1 MTARVLVVDDVVP
14 NVKLLEAKLTSEYYE
29 VIVAYNGLEAL
40 EKVEQEMPDIVLLDV
55 MMPGMDGFEVCRRI
69 KDNAKIAHIP
79 VVMITALTE
88 SSDRVCGLEA
98 GADDFLAKPVD
109 DIALFAR
116 VRSLVRLKAMTDEL
130 RVREQTG
137 NQYGVVA
144 ATTERSIEVGDD
156 ARILVIEDSDAD
168 AAHMHKTLSE
178 LYQVMVEPD
187 CTEAMVL
194 ARGGDFDLIIV
205 SLSHAATDPLRV
217 CSQMRTNEETRQVP
231 ILTVVD
237 EFDQQRLVKA
247 LELGVNDY
255 LVRPIDRNELLARS
269 LTQLRR
275 KRYQDKLRQNYHLS
289 LTMAVTDGLTGLYN
303 RRYLNTHLDN
313 LLEQLGPD
321 GKPFSVILV
330 DIDHFKQIND
340 THGHGAGDEVLRE
353 FSKRVQRSIRGV
365 DLVARIGGEEF
376 VVVMPDTGLGV
387 AYIVAERLRQAVAER
402 SFAITTDGLS
412 EISVTSSF
420 GVAEAELDMSS
431 SDLFSAADEALY
443 EAKRGGRNQVV
454 TRGVPPDIDE
464 DDIRQA
470 AIM

>member
-14 NVKLLEAKLTSEYYE
+14 NVKLLEAKLSSEYYD

-40 EKVEQEMPDIVLLDV
+40 EKVEQEIPDIVLLDV

-88 SSDRVCGLEA
+88 PSDRVCGLEA

-116 VRSLVRLKAMTDEL
+116 VRSLVRLKTMTDEL
-130 RVREQTG
+130 RLREQTG
-137 NQYGVVA
+137 NQFGVTP
-144 ATTERSIEVGDD
+144 ATTERNIEVGKD
-156 ARILVIEDSDAD
+156 ARILVIEDSVVDAKQI
-168 AAHMHKTLSE
+168 HNTLSE
-178 LYQVMVEPD
+178 QYQVLVESD

-205 SLSHAATDPLRV
+205 SLGHADTDPLRV

-237 EFDQQRLVKA
+237 DFDRDRLVKA

-255 LVRPIDRNELLARS
+255 LLRPIDRNELLARS

-303 RRYLNTHLDN
+303 RRYLNSHIDN
-313 LLEQLGPD
+313 LLLQLGPD
-321 GKPFSVILV
+321 GKSFSVILI
-330 DIDHFKQIND
+330 DIDHFKLIND

-365 DLVARIGGEEF
+365 DLVARMGGEEF

-387 AYIVAERLRQAVAER
+387 ACIVAERLRQAIAEHA
-402 SFAITTDGLS
+402 FPVTTDGPA
-412 EISVTSSF
+412 EIKVTSSF
-420 GVAEAELDMSS
+420 GVAEAETGMSS
-431 SDLFSAADEALY
+431 SDLFGAADEALY
-443 EAKRGGRNQVV
+443 DAKRSGRNQVV
-454 TRGVPPDIDE
+454 TRGLPPEIDE
-464 DDIRQA
+464 EDIRQA